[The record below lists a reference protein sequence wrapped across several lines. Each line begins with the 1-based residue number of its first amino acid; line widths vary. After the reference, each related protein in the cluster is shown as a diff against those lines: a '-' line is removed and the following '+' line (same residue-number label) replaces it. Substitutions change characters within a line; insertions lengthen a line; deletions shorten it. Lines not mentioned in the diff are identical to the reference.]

1 MNKSDYRFVEYVHL
15 GRSLRFLGIALEG
28 FHSLSWLN
36 NHMGKKVCDVCAQA
50 TTNRLAKNIDD
61 QGFLDQCCDEAR
73 VKIKNVQA
81 SKRIGEELPGFLDEL
96 EAIYRPMADDFK
108 W

>member
-1 MNKSDYRFVEYVHL
+1 MNKSDFRFVEYAHL
-15 GRSLRFLGIALEG
+15 GRSLHFLGIALEG

-36 NHMGKKVCDVCAQA
+36 THMGKKVCNVCAQA
-50 TTNRLAKNIDD
+50 TINRIAKNIDD
-61 QGFLDQCCDEAR
+61 QEFLDQCCDEAR

-81 SKRIGEELPGFLDEL
+81 AKRISEELPGFLDEL
-96 EAIYRPMADDFK
+96 EAIYRPMAGDFK